1 VYRLL
6 GRFPQQVL
14 LYVGE
19 APLRMPVSLRGGGF
33 SFRYAAVDMR
43 SLDGDRLLESEELS
57 DNVIAILAHLSDYGE
72 AVRRIMAR
80 LAELEPASAI
90 GG

>member
-19 APLRMPVSLRGGGF
+19 APLRMPASLRGGGL
-33 SFRYAAVDMR
+33 SFHYAAVDMR
-43 SLDGDRLLESEELS
+43 SLDGDRLLES
-57 DNVIAILAHLSDYGE
+57 
-72 AVRRIMAR
+72 
-80 LAELEPASAI
+80 
-90 GG
+90 GGT